1 MGVGEAHA
9 LARELVQAGGGH
21 LRRGVKGTDVAVAE
35 IVAEDDDNIGWSGG
49 GGEGGGYEGSVE
61 NPTGH

>member
-21 LRRGVKGTDVAVAE
+21 LGRGVKSTDVAVAE
-35 IVAEDDDNIGWSGG
+35 IVAEDDHDVGRSGG
-49 GGEGGGYEGSVE
+49 GGEGGGG
-61 NPTGH
+61 